1 VRNNAVS
8 NRILLVEDD
17 AALGE
22 QVVEALSQ
30 AGFEPHWVRD
40 GDDAD
45 GLRPDDYRLIVLD
58 LMLPGTYGMELLK
71 RYRAKSEVPVL
82 ILSARDDTADKIR
95 GLELGADDYVTK
107 PFFPEELLARIHAC
121 LRRPNLSNSQR
132 LVVGAIVVDLER
144 REATGSAGSLS
155 LTPVELEILSTL
167 ARRKGAAVTRE
178 ALVEAALD
186 PAQESS
192 RRTLDVH
199 ISRLRNKLGDDATQL
214 ETVWGIGYRLVDGS

>member
-1 VRNNAVS
+1 MTD
-8 NRILLVEDD
+8 RILLVEDD
-17 AALGE
+17 VALGQ
-22 QVVEALSQ
+22 QVVSTLSQ
-30 AGFEPHWVRD
+30 AGFEPHWVQD
-40 GDDAD
+40 GDAARNLD
-45 GLRPDDYRLIVLD
+45 PDEYRLIVLD
-58 LMLPGTYGMELLK
+58 LMLPGVYGMDLLK

-95 GLELGADDYVTK
+95 GLQLGADDYVTK

-121 LRRPNLSNSQR
+121 LRRPNLSNTER
-132 LVVGAIVVDLER
+132 LVVGGIVVDLER
-144 REATGSAGSLS
+144 REATAGGKALS
-155 LTPVELEILSTL
+155 LTPVELEILATL

-199 ISRLRNKLGDDATQL
+199 VSRLRNKLGDDAAQL
-214 ETVWGIGYRLVDGS
+214 ETVWGIGYRLTEGS

>member
-1 VRNNAVS
+1 MTD
-8 NRILLVEDD
+8 RILLVEDD
-17 AALGE
+17 VALGE
-22 QVVEALSQ
+22 QVERSLSQ
-30 AGFEPHWVRD
+30 AGFEPHWVQD
-40 GDDAD
+40 GDAARDLD
-45 GLRPDDYRLIVLD
+45 PDQYRLIVLD
-58 LMLPGTYGMELLK
+58 LMLPGVYGMDLLK

-95 GLELGADDYVTK
+95 GLQLGADDYVTK

-121 LRRPNLSNSQR
+121 LRRPNLSNVER
-132 LVVGAIVVDLER
+132 LVVGEIVVDLER
-144 REATGSAGSLS
+144 REVMASGKALS
-155 LTPVELEILSTL
+155 LTPVELEILATL

-199 ISRLRNKLGDDATQL
+199 ISRLRNKLGDDAAQL
-214 ETVWGIGYRLVDGS
+214 ETVWGIGYRLSEGS

>member
-1 VRNNAVS
+1 VS

-17 AALGE
+17 VALGQ
-22 QVVEALSQ
+22 QVVDSLRD
-30 AGFEPHWVRD
+30 AGFEAHWVQD
-40 GDDAD
+40 GDDARA
-45 GLRPDDYRLIVLD
+45 LRPDDYRLIVLD
-58 LMLPGTYGMELLK
+58 LMLPGTYGMDLLK
-71 RYRAKSEVPVL
+71 RYRAKSEVPVV

-95 GLELGADDYVTK
+95 GLQLGADDYVTK

-121 LRRPNLSNSQR
+121 LRRPNLSSSRR
-132 LVVGAIVVDLER
+132 LVVGALVVDLER
-144 REATGSAGSLS
+144 CEATGSRGSLS

-186 PAQESS
+186 PTQESS

-199 ISRLRNKLGDDATQL
+199 ISRLRNKLGDDAAQL
-214 ETVWGIGYRLVDGS
+214 ETVWGIGYRLVDRS